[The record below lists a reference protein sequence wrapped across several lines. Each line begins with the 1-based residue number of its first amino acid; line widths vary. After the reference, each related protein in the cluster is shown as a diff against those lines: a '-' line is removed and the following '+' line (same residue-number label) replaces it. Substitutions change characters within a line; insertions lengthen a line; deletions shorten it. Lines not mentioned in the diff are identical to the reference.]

1 MSQDQKQLI
10 TTTILVSLI
19 TSSVVGFLSGGYAY
33 DYLKTKGLVKGG
45 ETLQSGAGETVRLVK
60 EESAIIDVVKKA
72 SPAVGNIIVTKDLP
86 KIESRPFNPF
96 DPFSGD
102 IFDFFNRRQIQQ
114 KEPETEKQEIGGGTG
129 FLISSDGLIVTNKHV
144 VEDLNAEY
152 TFLTND
158 EKRYSATVLARHPS
172 QDLAILKIEG
182 KKFPTLELGESST
195 IQIGQKVVAIGN
207 ALGEF
212 RNTVSTGVVSG
223 LARSIVAQGS
233 LGGAE
238 RLNNIIQTDAAINSG
253 NSGGPLLNLEGQV
266 IGINTA
272 IAQGAQN
279 VGFAIPANMVK
290 KSVEDVQKKGK
301 IVLPY
306 LGVRYL
312 VINESIKQANNLSVD
327 YGALILAGATQ
338 EELAVV
344 PGSPADKAG
353 IVPNDIILEMN
364 GVKIDNDNPLANLL
378 TEYNVGDTVTLK
390 VLHRGEEREIE
401 VELEERK

>member
-1 MSQDQKQLI
+1 
-10 TTTILVSLI
+10 
-19 TSSVVGFLSGGYAY
+19 
-33 DYLKTKGLVKGG
+33 
-45 ETLQSGAGETVRLVK
+45 VK
-60 EESAIIDVVKKA
+60 EDSAIIDVVKKA

-102 IFDFFNRRQIQQ
+102 IFDFFNRRQIQEQ
-114 KEPETEKQEIGGGTG
+114 QPETEKQEIGGGTG

-158 EKRYSATVLARHPS
+158 EKRYSASVLARHPS

-182 KKFPTLELGESST
+182 KNFPTVELGDSNT
-195 IQIGQKVVAIGN
+195 LQIGQKVVAIGN

-223 LARSIVAQGS
+223 LSRSIVAQGG
-233 LGGAE
+233 LGGSE
-238 RLNNIIQTDAAINSG
+238 RLSNIIQTDAAINSG

-272 IAQGAQN
+272 VAQGAQN
-279 VGFAIPANMVK
+279 VGFAIPSNMVK

-301 IVLPY
+301 IVQPY
-306 LGVRYL
+306 LGVRY
-312 VINESIKQANNLSVD
+312 VIVNEAMKEANNLSVD
-327 YGALILAGATQ
+327 YGALVSAGPT
-338 EELAVV
+338 EEQLAVV

-353 IVPNDIILEMN
+353 IVSNDIILEIN
-364 GVKIDNDNPLANLL
+364 GTKIDKDNPLANLL
-378 TEYNVGDTVTLK
+378 AEYNVGDTIILK
-390 VLHRGEEREIE
+390 ILHRGEEKE
-401 VELEERK
+401 VRVVLEERK